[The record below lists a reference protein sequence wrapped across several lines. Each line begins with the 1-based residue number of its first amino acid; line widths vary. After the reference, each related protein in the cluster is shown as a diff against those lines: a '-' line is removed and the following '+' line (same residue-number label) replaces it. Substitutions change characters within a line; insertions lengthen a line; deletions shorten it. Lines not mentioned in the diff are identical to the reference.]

1 LKQWQH
7 GLLKIKRTDLPNNIL
22 YVIFFRAILPIIW
35 AVVFIKSGL
44 SNWQTSYYFYVK
56 YIQMKNI
63 SIPQAG
69 LILRIILGITML
81 SAVADRFGLWG
92 APGDPGVAW
101 GNWENFIAY
110 TQTLNPFVS
119 KSIAGILGIL
129 ATSFE
134 IVFGIFLIIGFK
146 TRIIAL
152 GTSALMLL
160 FALSMAISI
169 SIKAPFDYSVL
180 TSSAAALLLAAIGKT
195 SFSADNK

>member
-1 LKQWQH
+1 
-7 GLLKIKRTDLPNNIL
+7 
-22 YVIFFRAILPIIW
+22 
-35 AVVFIKSGL
+35 
-44 SNWQTSYYFYVK
+44 
-56 YIQMKNI
+56 MKNI

-69 LILRIILGITML
+69 LILRIVLGITML

-119 KSIAGILGIL
+119 KPIAGILGIL

-134 IVFGIFLIIGFK
+134 IVFGILLIIGFK

-152 GTSALMLL
+152 GTSALMFL
-160 FALSMAISI
+160 FALSMAISV

-195 SFSADNK
+195 SFSVDNK